1 MKKLIYIVIAVVL
14 FSCDSD
20 KGLNCFQAAG
30 DIIQQERIVPEFNR
44 IVVFE
49 RTTLLVQQG
58 DEYSVVVE
66 TGENLMN
73 DVEVSVDNDQLI
85 IRNTNGCNV
94 VRDYGITKVIVT
106 APNIT
111 EIRSSTGQTVE
122 SIGTLQFPSLT
133 LLSEDTI
140 EEDAFHIDG
149 DFYLN
154 LDVEDLNITA
164 NGLSKFYLSG
174 TANRAKFELFSGD
187 TRVDASNL
195 AVESMY
201 LFHRSTNVMIV
212 NPTRSIRGKI
222 VSIGDVVVKTPRDS
236 LEIVEVEELY
246 RGRLIFE

>member
-1 MKKLIYIVIAVVL
+1 MKKLIYILVVAV
-14 FSCDSD
+14 FWSCDSD

-30 DIIQQERIVPEFNR
+30 DIVQEERTVPDFDR

-58 DEYSVVVE
+58 DEYRVVVE

-73 DVEVSVDNDQLI
+73 DIEVSVDNGQLI
-85 IRNTNGCNV
+85 LRNTNGCNV

-122 SIGTLQFPSLT
+122 SIGTLRFPSLS
-133 LLSEDTI
+133 LMSEDST
-140 EEDAFHIDG
+140 EEDEFHIDG

-154 LDVEDLNITA
+154 LEVDDLNIAA

-174 TANRAKFELFSGD
+174 TATRAKFELFSGD
-187 TRVDASNL
+187 VRVDASNL
-195 AVESMY
+195 EVQNVY
-201 LFHRSTNVMIV
+201 IFHRSTNTVLIK
-212 NPTRSIRGKI
+212 PKRSIRGKI
-222 VSIGDVVVKTPRDS
+222 VSIGDVISKTPRDS
-236 LEIVEVEELY
+236 LEIVEVEALY